1 MRPQRRSSFFC
12 GVAALATLLGI
23 ARETR
28 ASGYYGGPLGAKAL
42 GRGGAFVALA
52 DDLTAAVYNPGALAR
67 TSTSLRLQLENKL
80 SASSFTFARAPTR
93 DGRSDSSPIVEFDP
107 STNQRP
113 WSALSPFLGVQ
124 SSLGL
129 RDWSFALVS
138 YTPSGGSNASF
149 PLEGGQKYLL
159 VQRESVVINT
169 TLAAAWRPHPDWA
182 VGVGVQ
188 ALSVPSIKYQ
198 LVIDNTPGNGFDVY
212 NPASST
218 LDMLT
223 TLRGSDPFTLQLSVG
238 AWGRLHRSLEA
249 GLSAQVLPNSITA
262 NGTIHVE
269 PVAPSTVELLA
280 SQDPPIPPG
289 SAVQTTRNG
298 TPANDIRLDLPLPLT
313 FRGGTRYIH
322 RAADGSERFDVE
334 LDLIY
339 ETWSRVRTLAMDGS
353 GLEARFASLDAQP
366 IPLGVIRVPK
376 GWQDTLTV
384 ALGGDLR
391 PTAYPVALRL
401 GTYVET
407 PVAPPRYAHVD
418 FPIGAHLGAT
428 TGLSLT
434 AGAFV
439 VNVAYEYRH
448 MLPFQV
454 SEEEGA
460 VYQVKPNLG
469 ENPPPAAAPPVVN
482 AGRYTARSHQ
492 LALAIGWTL
501 P

>member
-1 MRPQRRSSFFC
+1 MRLLFC
-12 GVAALATLLGI
+12 AAAALTTLF
-23 ARETR
+23 AFASETR
-28 ASGYYGGPLGAKAL
+28 AAGYYGGPMGAKAL

-52 DDLTAAVYNPGALAR
+52 DDLTAVIYNPGALAR
-67 TSTSLRLQLENKL
+67 TPTLLRLQLENKL
-80 SASSFTFARAPTR
+80 SASALTFARAPTR
-93 DGRSDSSPIVEFDP
+93 DGRSESSPVVEFDP

-113 WSALSPFLGVQ
+113 WSVLSPFLGVQ
-124 SSLGL
+124 SNLGL

-138 YTPSGGSNASF
+138 YTPSGGSNSSY
-149 PLEGGQKYLL
+149 PLDGGQKYLL

-169 TLAAAWRPHPDWA
+169 TLAAAWRPTPDWA
-182 VGVGVQ
+182 IGVGVQ
-188 ALSVPSIKYQ
+188 GLSVPSIKYQ

-238 AWGRLHRSLEA
+238 AWGRLHRNLEV
-249 GLSAQVLPNSITA
+249 GVSGQVLPNSINA
-262 NGTIHVE
+262 RGTINVE
-269 PVAPSTVELLA
+269 PVAPSTLELLA
-280 SQDPPIPPG
+280 SQEPPIPAG
-289 SAVQTTRNG
+289 SAVQTTRDG
-298 TPANDIRLDLPLPLT
+298 VPANDIRLDMPLPLT
-313 FRGGTRYIH
+313 FRGGARYIN

-334 LDLIY
+334 LDVTY
-339 ETWSRVRTLAMDGS
+339 ETWSRVKTLAMDGS
-353 GLEARFASLDAQP
+353 GLDARFASLGAQP

-391 PTAYPVALRL
+391 PLAYPLAFRL

-407 PVAPPRYAHVD
+407 PVARPKYAHVD

-428 TGLSLT
+428 TGLTFS
-434 AGAFV
+434 AGALV
-439 VNVAYEYRH
+439 VHAAYEYRH

-454 SEEEGA
+454 SEKDGA

-469 ENPPPAAAPPVVN
+469 ENPPTAAAPPVVN
-482 AGRYTARSHQ
+482 AGRYTAHSHQ
-492 LALAIGWTL
+492 LALAVGWTL